1 LKQKK
6 LLKKSLAKNNKK
18 IITMATMEINAKDVM
33 KLRAQTGA
41 GMMDCKKAL
50 AEAEGNFEV
59 AIDVLR
65 KQGQKLAN
73 KRADRET
80 TEGFVLAKTSA
91 DNKRAFIISLN
102 CETDFV
108 AKNESF
114 GKLVERFAELALA
127 NNAQTVEEV
136 KALKFDDI
144 TIGEKL
150 EICCFEAITGEQVYA
165 YNHPGNRT
173 AAILAVNTA
182 TDVEVVK
189 NVAMQIAAM
198 NPVSIDKA
206 DCPQSVI
213 EKEIEIAKDLLR
225 QEGKPEDMIDKIA
238 QGKLTR
244 FFKDSTLLNQDFIK
258 DGKITVA
265 QYLKSVN
272 KDLTVTAFR
281 RYSLAD

>member
-1 LKQKK
+1 
-6 LLKKSLAKNNKK
+6 
-18 IITMATMEINAKDVM
+18 MATVEISAKDVM
-33 KLRAQTGA
+33 KLRTQTGA

-50 AEAEGNFEV
+50 AEADGNFET
-59 AIDVLR
+59 AIDILR

-73 KRADRET
+73 KRADRDA
-80 TEGFVLAKTSA
+80 TEGFVFAKSSA
-91 DNKRAFIISLN
+91 DNKKAFIIVLN

-114 GKLVERFAELALA
+114 GNLVAQFADAALAANATTLEQVLALPFGDVTIGEKVIE
-127 NNAQTVEEV
+127 QVGV
-136 KALKFDDI
+136 
-144 TIGEKL
+144 IGEKL
-150 EICCFEAITGEQVYA
+150 EISYFEAVQGEQVYS

-173 AAILAVNTA
+173 AAILAVNVA
-182 TDVEVVK
+182 VDVEVVK

-198 NPVSIDKA
+198 NPVSIDKG

-213 EKEIEIAKDLLR
+213 EKEIEIAKELLR
-225 QEGKPEDMIDKIA
+225 QEGKAEDMIDKIA

-258 DGKITVA
+258 DNKQTVG

-272 KDLTVTAFR
+272 KDLTVIAFK

>member
-1 LKQKK
+1 
-6 LLKKSLAKNNKK
+6 
-18 IITMATMEINAKDVM
+18 MATAEISAKDVM
-33 KLRAQTGA
+33 KLRTQTGA

-50 AEAEGNFEV
+50 AEADGNFET
-59 AIDVLR
+59 AIDILR

-73 KRADRET
+73 KRADRDA
-80 TEGFVLAKTSA
+80 TEGFVLAKSSA
-91 DNKRAFIISLN
+91 DGKKAFILVLN

-114 GKLVERFAELALA
+114 GKLVERFADAALA
-127 NNAQTVEEV
+127 ANATTLEQV
-136 KALKFDDI
+136 KALPIDGV
-144 TIGEKL
+144 TIGEKVIEQVGVIGEKL
-150 EICCFEAITGEQVYA
+150 DLSYFELVQGEQVYS

-173 AAILAVNTA
+173 ASILAVNA
-182 TDVEVVK
+182 VVDIEVVK

-198 NPVSIDKA
+198 NPVSIDKG

-225 QEGKPEDMIDKIA
+225 QEGKAEDMIDKIA
-238 QGKLTR
+238 QGKLAR

-258 DGKITVA
+258 DNKTTVG

-272 KDLTVTAFR
+272 KDLTVTAFK

>member
-1 LKQKK
+1 
-6 LLKKSLAKNNKK
+6 
-18 IITMATMEINAKDVM
+18 MATVEISAKDVM
-33 KLRAQTGA
+33 KLRTQTGA

-50 AEAEGNFEV
+50 AEADGNFET
-59 AIDVLR
+59 AIDILR

-73 KRADRET
+73 KRADRDA
-80 TEGFVLAKTSA
+80 TEGFVLAKSST
-91 DNKRAFIISLN
+91 DNKKAFIIVLN

-114 GKLVERFAELALA
+114 GNLVGQFADAALAANATTLEQVLALPFGDVTIGEKVIE
-127 NNAQTVEEV
+127 QVGV
-136 KALKFDDI
+136 
-144 TIGEKL
+144 IGEKL
-150 EICCFEAITGEQVYA
+150 EISYFEAVQGEQVYS

-173 AAILAVNTA
+173 AAILAVNVA
-182 TDVEVVK
+182 VDVEVVK

-198 NPVSIDKA
+198 NPVSIDKG

-213 EKEIEIAKDLLR
+213 EKEIEIAKELLR
-225 QEGKPEDMIDKIA
+225 QEGKAEDMIDKIA

-258 DGKITVA
+258 DNKTTVG

-272 KDLTVTAFR
+272 KDLTVTAFK

>member
-1 LKQKK
+1 
-6 LLKKSLAKNNKK
+6 
-18 IITMATMEINAKDVM
+18 MATVEISAKDVM
-33 KLRAQTGA
+33 KLRTQTGA

-50 AEAEGNFEV
+50 AEADGNFEN
-59 AIDVLR
+59 AIDILR

-73 KRADRET
+73 KRADRDA
-80 TEGFVLAKTSA
+80 TEGFVLAKSSTDA
-91 DNKRAFIISLN
+91 KKAFILVLN

-114 GKLVERFAELALA
+114 GKLVERFADIAMAAGVTTLQEVLALPVDGVTIGEKVIE
-127 NNAQTVEEV
+127 QVGV
-136 KALKFDDI
+136 
-144 TIGEKL
+144 IGEKL
-150 EICCFEAITGEQVYA
+150 EISYFEVVEGAQVYS

-173 AAILAVNTA
+173 AAILAVN
-182 TDVEVVK
+182 DVVEVEVVK

-225 QEGKPEDMIDKIA
+225 QEGKAEEMIDKIA
-238 QGKLTR
+238 QGKLVR

-258 DGKITVA
+258 DNKSTVA
-265 QYLKSVN
+265 QYLNQSKAG
-272 KDLTVTAFR
+272 LTVTAFK

>member
-1 LKQKK
+1 
-6 LLKKSLAKNNKK
+6 
-18 IITMATMEINAKDVM
+18 MATAEISAKDVM
-33 KLRAQTGA
+33 KLRTQTGA

-50 AEAEGNFEV
+50 AEADGNFET
-59 AIDVLR
+59 AIDILR

-73 KRADRET
+73 KRADRDA
-80 TEGFVLAKTSA
+80 TEGYVFAKSSA
-91 DNKRAFIISLN
+91 DNKKAFILVLN

-108 AKNESF
+108 AKNENF
-114 GKLVERFAELALA
+114 GKLVNQFADAALA
-127 NNAQTVEEV
+127 ANATTLEQV
-136 KALKFDDI
+136 KALPFDGVTI
-144 TIGEKL
+144 GEKVIEQVGVIGEKL
-150 EICCFEAITGEQVYA
+150 ELSYFELVQGEQVYS

-173 AAILAVNTA
+173 ASILAVNA
-182 TDVEVVK
+182 TVDIEVVK
-189 NVAMQIAAM
+189 NIAMQIAAM

-213 EKEIEIAKDLLR
+213 EKEIEIAKELLR

-258 DGKITVA
+258 DNKVTVG

-272 KDLTVTAFR
+272 KDLTVTAFK

>member
-1 LKQKK
+1 
-6 LLKKSLAKNNKK
+6 
-18 IITMATMEINAKDVM
+18 MATAEISAKDVM
-33 KLRAQTGA
+33 KLRNQTGA

-50 AEAEGNFEV
+50 AEADGNFEV
-59 AIDVLR
+59 AIDILR

-73 KRADRET
+73 KRADREA
-80 TEGFVLAKTSA
+80 TEGFVLAKSSA
-91 DNKRAFIISLN
+91 DNKKAFIIVLN

-108 AKNESF
+108 AKNENF
-114 GKLVERFAELALA
+114 GKLVNQFADAALA
-127 NNAQTVEEV
+127 ANATTLEQV
-136 KALKFDDI
+136 KALPFENI
-144 TIGEKL
+144 TIGEKVIEQVGVIGEKL
-150 EICCFEAITGEQVYA
+150 ELSYFEAVQGEQVYS

-173 AAILAVNTA
+173 ASILAVNA
-182 TDVEVVK
+182 AVDVEVVK

-213 EKEIEIAKDLLR
+213 EKEIEIAKELLR

-258 DGKITVA
+258 DNKQTVG
-265 QYLKSVN
+265 QYLKSFN
-272 KDLTVTAFR
+272 KDLTVTAFK

>member
-1 LKQKK
+1 
-6 LLKKSLAKNNKK
+6 
-18 IITMATMEINAKDVM
+18 MATMEINAKDVM

-91 DNKRAFIISLN
+91 DNKKAFIISLN

-127 NNAQTVEEV
+127 NNSQTVEEV

-144 TIGEKL
+144 TIGEKVIEQTGVIGEKL
-150 EICCFEAITGEQVYA
+150 EICCFEAISGEQVYA

-182 TDVEVVK
+182 VDAEVVK

-206 DCPQSVI
+206 DCPQAVI

-225 QEGKPEDMIDKIA
+225 QEGKPEDMIEKIA
-238 QGKLTR
+238 QGKLQR

-258 DGKITVA
+258 DNKTTVG
-265 QYLKSVN
+265 QYLKSTN

>member
-1 LKQKK
+1 MRQARLNNELQAASKIPLLIGMDAEWGLSMRLDSTYAFPWNMTLGAIKDNK
-6 LLKKSLAKNNKK
+6 L
-18 IITMATMEINAKDVM
+18 IE
-33 KLRAQTGA
+33 QTG
-41 GMMDCKKAL
+41 
-50 AEAEGNFEV
+50 V
-59 AIDVLR
+59 
-65 KQGQKLAN
+65 
-73 KRADRET
+73 
-80 TEGFVLAKTSA
+80 
-91 DNKRAFIISLN
+91 
-102 CETDFV
+102 
-108 AKNESF
+108 
-114 GKLVERFAELALA
+114 
-127 NNAQTVEEV
+127 
-136 KALKFDDI
+136 
-144 TIGEKL
+144 IGEKL

-173 AAILAVNTA
+173 AAILAVNVA
-182 TDVEVVK
+182 TEVEVVK
-189 NVAMQIAAM
+189 NIAMQIAAM

-258 DGKITVA
+258 DGKTTVA
-265 QYLKSVN
+265 QYLQSVN